1 MKYLSNMFSVPA
13 SPPESVAIEIYN
25 ETVAIVTW
33 RPPPKRD
40 LQGELKGFKLL
51 IDCDLN
57 DIGSEIK
64 NGTSRNGPP
73 LSLEASSQLNFTLDS
88 DTHTLTFDISI
99 NATYHVQVAAYNR
112 QGIGPFS
119 EQKTL
124 KVKAISKL
132 DCVDDIRSQNIT
144 KEMIIQFIIIVIT

>member
-1 MKYLSNMFSVPA
+1 MISVPA

-57 DIGSEIK
+57 GIGSEIK

-88 DTHTLTFDISI
+88 DTHTLIFDISI

-119 EQKTL
+119 EKKTL
-124 KVKAISKL
+124 KV
-132 DCVDDIRSQNIT
+132 
-144 KEMIIQFIIIVIT
+144 

>member
-1 MKYLSNMFSVPA
+1 MKYLSNMISVPA

-57 DIGSEIK
+57 GIGSEIK

-119 EQKTL
+119 EKKTL

-132 DCVDDIRSQNIT
+132 NNVANTRLKKVNI
-144 KEMIIQFIIIVIT
+144 KVMII

>member
-1 MKYLSNMFSVPA
+1 MKYLSNMISVPA

-57 DIGSEIK
+57 GIGSEIK

-119 EQKTL
+119 EKKTL

-132 DCVDDIRSQNIT
+132 NNVANTRLKKINI
-144 KEMIIQFIIIVIT
+144 KVIIF

>member
-1 MKYLSNMFSVPA
+1 MKYLSKMISVPA

-57 DIGSEIK
+57 GLGSEIK

-119 EQKTL
+119 EKKTL
-124 KVKAISKL
+124 KVGKQFLSRL
-132 DCVDDIRSQNIT
+132 LRHQN
-144 KEMIIQFIIIVIT
+144 